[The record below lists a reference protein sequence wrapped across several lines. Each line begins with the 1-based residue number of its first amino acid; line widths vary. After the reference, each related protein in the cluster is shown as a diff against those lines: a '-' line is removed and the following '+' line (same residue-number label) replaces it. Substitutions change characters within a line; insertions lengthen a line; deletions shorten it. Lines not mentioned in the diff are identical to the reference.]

1 MNYAEYFR
9 KLARRCRVLS
19 KTAVDPELI
28 DQMRVWAIDF
38 ADEADK
44 MERRAVT
51 RDRHLMT
58 WSACSSDRVRGLQ
71 PGGRYTTSESRDDR
85 PRRWHR

>member
-1 MNYAEYFR
+1 MNYAECFR

-51 RDRHLMT
+51 RDRYLMT
-58 WSACSSDRVRGLQ
+58 RSAGSSAQG
-71 PGGRYTTSESRDDR
+71 
-85 PRRWHR
+85 

>member
-1 MNYAEYFR
+1 MKYAEYFR

-19 KTAVDPELI
+19 KTAVDSELI
-28 DQMRVWAIDF
+28 DQMRVWAVDF

-51 RDRHLMT
+51 RDRYLMT
-58 WSACSSDRVRGLQ
+58 RPAGSSDKASGLQ
-71 PGGRYTTSESRDDR
+71 PGRRYTTSERSDDR
-85 PRRWHR
+85 KRR